1 MFLIF
6 VINNELG
13 TLPSNTSW
21 KNQTT
26 RLFTRQPQAHIRLN
40 TMKWISICLGM
51 RALGYGSHQTKR
63 REAFLLNFLLFLSLF
78 KQIVSLHVPHETVAI
93 HPVMAGLLVCNDKA
107 QCLQTKRNQIERWAN
122 PISTQFGFDN
132 IYWKLTGLPYH
143 LSILACNKL
152 DWKIEKILI
161 RHKQSWAK
169 DHPADPGVPSQP
181 CPC

>member
-1 MFLIF
+1 
-6 VINNELG
+6 
-13 TLPSNTSW
+13 
-21 KNQTT
+21 
-26 RLFTRQPQAHIRLN
+26 
-40 TMKWISICLGM
+40 MKWISICLGM

-122 PISTQFGFDN
+122 PISAQFGFDN

-143 LSILACNKL
+143 LSIMACNKL
-152 DWKIEKILI
+152 NWKIEKIVI
-161 RHKQSWAK
+161 RYKQSWAK
-169 DHPADPGVPSQP
+169 DHPAHSSLGQGVRAV
-181 CPC
+181 CPNLVRVNLFVYLHGKNHLGS